1 MVRGRACDL
10 KFGTSKHINKGSWSC
25 RLGPGQLCSSS
36 PLPSS
41 FYNSN
46 MVLISARHSIMRV
59 CHSLSP
65 PPPTQIL
72 IRLDSAT
79 AELLLARKS
88 QNAGVFRL
96 KRRGPTA
103 AKPLACRK
111 EAVSVCM
118 DAIVARRS
126 LHAAKEAPRPQKQ
139 RIIKRHVISFIII
152 IMRSHCIALCGAF
165 AVGNLC
171 VLVEREQA
179 RVVHAWAL
187 HEAACGGL

>member
-1 MVRGRACDL
+1 
-10 KFGTSKHINKGSWSC
+10 
-25 RLGPGQLCSSS
+25 
-36 PLPSS
+36 
-41 FYNSN
+41 
-46 MVLISARHSIMRV
+46 
-59 CHSLSP
+59 
-65 PPPTQIL
+65 
-72 IRLDSAT
+72 
-79 AELLLARKS
+79 
-88 QNAGVFRL
+88 
-96 KRRGPTA
+96 
-103 AKPLACRK
+103 
-111 EAVSVCM
+111 M